1 MSRCALR
8 LADQVIAIAIAR
20 VQATAIVF
28 SKHLGIVAVL
38 VDSVVGALA
47 GARLLGSDA
56 FRVVGIARALTVHRM
71 ADPLLT
77 AVVGVGFALAVFIR
91 LAQGIALR
99 IIGIKDTP
107 CAQ

>member
-1 MSRCALR
+1 MRAP
-8 LADQVIAIAIAR
+8 LASLKAR
-20 VQATAIVF
+20 VEP
-28 SKHLGIVAVL
+28 
-38 VDSVVGALA
+38 GALA

-56 FRVVGIARALTVHRM
+56 FRVVGISRGVSIHRM
-71 ADPLLT
+71 TDPLLT

-107 CAQ
+107 CIK